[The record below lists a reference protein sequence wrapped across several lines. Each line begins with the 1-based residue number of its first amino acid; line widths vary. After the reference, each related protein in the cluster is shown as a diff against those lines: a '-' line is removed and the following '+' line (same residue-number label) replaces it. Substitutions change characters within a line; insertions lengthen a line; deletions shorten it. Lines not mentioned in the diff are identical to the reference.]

1 MMRGWAG
8 CALWLAL
15 WAMAAAQAQSEFITM
30 ETSLP
35 AATYESFALAADS
48 SSFAPDSPE
57 NKGLLDKG
65 FGTPVRVQR
74 VLDKHVQVVSPAS
87 GTLLTV
93 PFGWR
98 GFDDGKR
105 TRLFTPTG
113 TIGITVQALPT
124 DGFAD
129 WDDTRGQVWSLARK
143 TAEARAKKDPRYQA
157 RLIRL
162 ADGTFGMRETNINEG
177 EDGPYSSVILFRQ
190 LPGNPKFA
198 VRVNLYT
205 PLDQFERH
213 LGLAGL
219 VLRDMQAG
227 PVGPT
232 VPAKP
237 PEKK

>member
-1 MMRGWAG
+1 MRVWTKLAKP
-8 CALWLAL
+8 ALWWMLCA
-15 WAMAAAQAQSEFITM
+15 AMPTVAQSDFITM

-35 AATYESFALAADS
+35 AASYASFALAADS
-48 SSFAPDSPE
+48 KSFAPDSAE

-65 FGTPVRVQR
+65 FGVPVRVQ
-74 VLDKHVQVVSPAS
+74 QVFDRHAQIVSPS
-87 GTLLTV
+87 TQLLLTV

-113 TIGITVQALPT
+113 NIGITFQSLPME
-124 DGFAD
+124 GFTD
-129 WDDTRGQVWSLARK
+129 WDDVRGKVWNLARQ

-177 EDGPYSSVILFRQ
+177 DVGPYSSVILFRRHT
-190 LPGNPKFA
+190 GDPKLA
-198 VRVNLYT
+198 IRMNLYT
-205 PLDQFERH
+205 PIEEFERY

-219 VLRDMQAG
+219 LLRDMQPAMDAV
-227 PVGPT
+227 PVK
-232 VPAKP
+232 PAAK
-237 PEKK
+237 